1 MNVIMIPSVTG
12 GLGHI
17 GRTAALARAIARIA
31 PHAKIE
37 YLLDTEKMRPFNVDA
52 AAAMGFRVNL
62 LPLCPRTKR
71 DAIVRAC
78 LAHADVIVEDTCR
91 RLIAYRKLVPRAA
104 WMSIPMY
111 PLWDELFMDW
121 PLLQQVDAIAWAYPP
136 ALEFP
141 AELASLESKVLRIGP
156 FLELG
161 DIPKQRAARTSL
173 GFSADEKV
181 ILYSPRGMSFGREF
195 GEQVLAAVIGAV
207 RTLRK
212 KQSVRLVLT
221 SVSQRDELRAP
232 GVPEPLPNWVSVVPT
247 LAPRQMLTYLRAA
260 DVAITEGSNATQEAC
275 ALGTPVLMIPGTI
288 YEAWLLGT
296 HLHAVNGAKVI
307 WIEKLGAPLLAKNLA
322 ELLNNKKSRQEVVAN
337 ALHAVSGGLG
347 IDAAARWVINAG
359 ARRTRRPK
367 SLTTERRA

>member
-1 MNVIMIPSVTG
+1 MNVIMIPSASG

-31 PHAKIE
+31 PLANIE

-52 AAAMGFRVNL
+52 AAAMGYRVNL
-62 LPLCPRTKR
+62 LPLSHRTER

-78 LAHADVIVEDTCR
+78 LSHADVIVEDTCR
-91 RLIAYRKLVPRAA
+91 RLIPYRKIVPHAA

-141 AELASLESKVLRIGP
+141 AELASLESKVLRTGP

-161 DIPKQRAARTSL
+161 DIPKQRAARTAC
-173 GFSADEKV
+173 GFSKDDKV
-181 ILYSPRGMSFGREF
+181 VLYSPRGMSFGREF

-212 KQSVRLVLT
+212 KQSLRLVLT
-221 SVSQRDELRAP
+221 SVKHRDELRAP
-232 GVPEPLPNWVSVVPT
+232 GVPDPLPSWVSVVPT

-275 ALGTPVLMIPGTI
+275 ALGTPVLMVPGTI

-296 HLHAVNGAKVI
+296 HLKAVNGAKVI
-307 WIEKLGAPLLAKNLA
+307 WIEKLNASLMAENIA
-322 ELLNNKKSRQEVVAN
+322 ELLTNKKSRQAIVAN
-337 ALHAVSGGLG
+337 ALNVVSGGLG
-347 IDAAARWVINAG
+347 VDAAARWVIRAG
-359 ARRTRRPK
+359 SSKKLRPR
-367 SLTTERRA
+367 TTERPV